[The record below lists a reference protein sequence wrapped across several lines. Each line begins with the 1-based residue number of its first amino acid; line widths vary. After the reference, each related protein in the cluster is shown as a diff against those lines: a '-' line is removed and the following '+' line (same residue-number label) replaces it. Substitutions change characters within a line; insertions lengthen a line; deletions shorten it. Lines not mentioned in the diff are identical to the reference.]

1 MTKTVDHPTTFI
13 VYGVDADNKPHAARF
28 DKSHPEL
35 VAKAAELMDMQLHE
49 VSSPAVAA
57 LADRLPKGRLYA
69 NGNGFVPPVRK
80 DVYEQ
85 LSATIA
91 EVTRSAGTEAGSP
104 GLPRN
109 WDEIAPGHL
118 VIANEGPGWGWYAAI
133 VVNVDGDMLT
143 LHWRDFPWQP
153 DIIQHRSNIALI
165 RPGLEATN

>member
-1 MTKTVDHPTTFI
+1 MTKTVDHPTTLI
-13 VYGVDADNKPHAARF
+13 VYGVNADNKPHAARF
-28 DKSHPEL
+28 DKTNPEL
-35 VAKAAELMDMQLHE
+35 VAKAAALMGLQLHE
-49 VSSPAVAA
+49 VGSPAVAA
-57 LADRLPKGRLYA
+57 LGDQLPKGRLYA

-80 DVYEQ
+80 DVYEL

-91 EVTRSAGTEAGSP
+91 DLNRNAGAEDGSP

-109 WDEIAPGHL
+109 WDEIAPGH
-118 VIANEGPGWGWYAAI
+118 YAAI

-165 RPGLEATN
+165 RPL